1 MQQEPHTGEDCPAH
15 CKREPTTILFERKH
29 NMSELNTNT
38 AAETTNAPEVKLTR
52 REKLLAQYNAACAKH
67 TELAA
72 KMAELVEEI
81 NSIDALAAVDVGHT
95 VIISV
100 GKGDEAKEVEAS
112 VIGVREEEDGSKT
125 YKVTYGSGF
134 DADIAVVKGNKLKL
148 PVAVAAEAA
157 AE

>member
-1 MQQEPHTGEDCPAH
+1 
-15 CKREPTTILFERKH
+15 
-29 NMSELNTNT
+29 MSELNTD
-38 AAETTNAPEVKLTR
+38 AIETTNAPEVKPTR
-52 REKLLAQYNAACAKH
+52 REKLLAQYNAALTKHSELTAK
-67 TELAA
+67 L
-72 KMAELVEEI
+72 AELVEEI

-134 DADIAVVKGNKLKL
+134 DADIAVVKGSKLKL
-148 PVAVAAEAA
+148 PVAVAAESD

>member
-1 MQQEPHTGEDCPAH
+1 
-15 CKREPTTILFERKH
+15 
-29 NMSELNTNT
+29 MSELNTD

-52 REKLLAQYNAACAKH
+52 REKLLAQYNATLAKH
-67 TELAA
+67 SELAA
-72 KMAELVEEI
+72 KMAELVAEI

-134 DADIAVVKGNKLKL
+134 DADIAVVKGSKLKL
-148 PVAVAAEAA
+148 PVAVAAEGN